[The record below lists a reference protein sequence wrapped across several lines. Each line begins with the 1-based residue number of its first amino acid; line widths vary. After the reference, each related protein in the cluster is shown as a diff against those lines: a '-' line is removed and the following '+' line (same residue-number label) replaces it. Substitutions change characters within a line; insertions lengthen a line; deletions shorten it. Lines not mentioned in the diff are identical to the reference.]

1 MASEAAQSK
10 FVYVTFIRTTPE
22 KLWSALTTAEFM
34 KEYWFGMQI
43 HSEWKPGA
51 EWKMVFPDGRVADTG
66 EVLEADR
73 PRRIRLKWRNEF
85 RPELKAEGFT
95 LCTIEIEPYGNS
107 VRLSI
112 SHSIERSESK
122 FIQAVSGGWPKIL
135 SNLKSLLETGQV
147 VLTEA
152 DHSHG
157 R

>member
-1 MASEAAQSK
+1 MGSELAQSS

-43 HSEWKPGA
+43 HTEWKAGA
-51 EWKMVFPDGRVADTG
+51 EWQMVFPDGRVADIG
-66 EVLEADR
+66 EVLEAER

-95 LCTIEIEPYGNS
+95 ICTIEIEPYGDA

-112 SHSIERSESK
+112 AHTIECAESK

-147 VLTEA
+147 VLTQA
-152 DHSHG
+152 DHHA

>member
-1 MASEAAQSK
+1 MGSESAQSS

-43 HSEWKPGA
+43 HTEWKAGA
-51 EWKMVFPDGRVADTG
+51 EWQMVFPDGRVADIG
-66 EVLEADR
+66 EVLEAER

-95 LCTIEIEPYGNS
+95 ICTIEIEPYGDA

-112 SHSIERSESK
+112 AHTIECAESK

-147 VLTEA
+147 VLTQA
-152 DHSHG
+152 DHHA